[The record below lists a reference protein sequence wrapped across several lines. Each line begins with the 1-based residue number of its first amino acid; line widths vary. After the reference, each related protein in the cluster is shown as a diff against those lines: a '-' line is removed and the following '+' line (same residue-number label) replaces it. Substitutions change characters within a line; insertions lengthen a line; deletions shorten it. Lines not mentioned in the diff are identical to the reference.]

1 MGKRKIDIKKI
12 NNKNYLKATFSKRRK
27 GLFRKATDLCCLS
40 GAQIAIITFSPGNK
54 PFIFGLPSAETV
66 IDRFLGEQASCTAD
80 DHDDEGIGPVEGEED
95 GHEDLEA
102 NHNEE
107 DIGSVDAE
115 DSHEDSEAHQEEE
128 KEDEAGGDGEKVSV
142 WWDEPIDENLGV
154 HELKKYK
161 GLLECLKENVASKL
175 DEMNKREFY
184 TKDYLAMLN
193 SEIGSTSTTCQER
206 DLCD

>member
-54 PFIFGLPSAETV
+54 AFIFGQPSAETV
-66 IDRFLGEQASCTAD
+66 IDRFLGEQASCTTA
-80 DHDDEGIGPVEGEED
+80 DHDDEGIGPVEGED

-102 NHNEE
+102 NHDEE

-142 WWDEPIDENLGV
+142 WWDEPIDENLGLD
-154 HELKKYK
+154 ELQKYK
-161 GLLECLKENVASKL
+161 GLLECLKENMASKL
-175 DEMNKREFY
+175 DERNKREFY
-184 TKDYLAMLN
+184 TKDYMAMLN

>member
-54 PFIFGLPSAETV
+54 AFIFGQPSAETV
-66 IDRFLGEQASCTAD
+66 IDRFLGEQASCTTA
-80 DHDDEGIGPVEGEED
+80 DHDDEGIGPVEGED

-102 NHNEE
+102 NHDEE

-142 WWDEPIDENLGV
+142 WWDEPIDENLGLD
-154 HELKKYK
+154 ELKKYK

-175 DEMNKREFY
+175 DERNKREFY